1 MSYATT
7 PVMGVDLDATVTGT
21 TTNGENRVFALGTRI
36 VTPDGAEYMYVQAG
50 SAITQYHTVAIDEN
64 YQAVPITTTLNN
76 AGYRVGFAQVA
87 FADND
92 IGWVA
97 INGSN
102 INILVAASCNAD
114 VPLFCTAT
122 AGVLDDAGA
131 TTTDKITGI
140 VAIAG
145 STTGTAKA
153 VEVLATW
160 PQANSPGA
168 GT

>member
-1 MSYATT
+1 MTYATDGT
-7 PVMGVDLDATVTGT
+7 LGVDLDATTAGT
-21 TTNGENRVFALGTRI
+21 TTDGEDAVFPLGMI
-36 VTPDGAEYMYVQAG
+36 VTAPDGQEYMYVQAG
-50 SAITQYHTVAIDEN
+50 SAITQYHTVSIDEN

-87 FADND
+87 FSDND
-92 IGWVA
+92 FGWVA
-97 INGSN
+97 LRGSN
-102 INILVAASCNAD
+102 ISILVAASCNAD
-114 VPLFCTAT
+114 VPLFATAT

-131 TTTDKITGI
+131 TTTDKITGV